1 MSGFSLN
8 CPEEDAEAE
17 LSEDIIYLTVNS
29 STYQKEVG
37 KRYRERS
44 QEMMLNQ
51 ENTTVSNWS
60 LKDST
65 ELPHLRVKGAW
76 V

>member
-1 MSGFSLN
+1 MSGLSLN
-8 CPEEDAEAE
+8 CPEDAEAG
-17 LSEDIIYLTVNS
+17 LREDIIYLGVNS

-60 LKDST
+60 LKDSR
-65 ELPHLRVKGAW
+65 ELPHLRAKGTW